1 MGCLGG
7 SSVKRLALDFGSGHG
22 LTVREFE
29 PRVGLCAGGVDPAW
43 DSLSPSVSAP
53 TCACSLFLSLS
64 KINIKKKSQ
73 SKTGV
78 SPHIHFVCMRKRGS
92 GLLGRDDRYLP
103 GLHSLLSCPVTEDL
117 GPPAPSSP

>member
-64 KINIKKKSQ
+64 KINIKKKI
-73 SKTGV
+73 SKQNRCFT
-78 SPHIHFVCMRKRGS
+78 SYPLC
-92 GLLGRDDRYLP
+92 
-103 GLHSLLSCPVTEDL
+103 LHEEK
-117 GPPAPSSP
+117 GKWPAGER